1 LSHLVNPY
9 HPGQPVEDAAM
20 FFGRDDALIWIEQQI
35 ALDRRL
41 LVVHGPDLIGKTSL
55 LRRLGEAL
63 SQPVQ
68 RLTFECKPYWGEALS
83 RSLAA
88 LAGDLMKQLA
98 PVVRPRQ
105 VNTALDSAMAVKH
118 ILQQAAAGLG
128 GSPLLL
134 ALDDVHWLGDGDAS
148 LPELLDFLT
157 DLLAEV
163 PTLHVLATL
172 SDLSYGQLVHP
183 LLAGAMDFRL
193 GPLSSEAAHQL
204 ITRPM
209 LGALRFDTGVVKRI
223 AEINS
228 NHPYYLQLFCQTL
241 YTCCAR
247 DGWVN
252 QSDVDVVLNDVLAR
266 PNQRFQDTWDQST
279 WAERAALAAVAG
291 RRGAHGPITRQE
303 VLNYLRRFDTRV
315 VPAVILDA
323 LESLADRG
331 VLVRMG
337 ALSYRFAVNPFR
349 YWLDRTADLADVLA
363 HIDWERLS
371 TQPPAPVAAG
381 GAAEEPEEEESGR
394 PGRGLGQWAIAALS
408 GTALIGLALLALAF
422 GGVLP
427 SALRASSPTATG
439 VQSAVSY
446 APPTPTATAT
456 PVPTPIPT
464 RPVVVAR
471 VLPAIVYMARSNTG
485 KGTPLTW
492 QIFAM
497 NADGTDR
504 QQWTQNGADDS
515 TPVWSPDGRRIAFVS
530 QRDGNREIYTMPAPL
545 PSDQGTLSPN
555 QGTLPSDEGV
565 IDGPG
570 QVNITHSPADDWTPA
585 WSPDG
590 RQIAFASIRQGNWEI
605 FIANA
610 DGSGLTQVTD
620 DGTGNM
626 SPVWSPDGQTLA
638 YTTKRDGNWEI
649 YTMPAPNVRGA
660 RGEQRRLTSSEGNDL
675 SPVYSPQG
683 DRIAFESNREGNV
696 EIYTMNA
703 DGSNQ
708 QNLTHTSSA
717 DDHGPVW
724 SPDGQRLLFYS
735 NRTGNWDLF
744 VMSATGENVI
754 NLTNTPDVDEL
765 APAWR
770 P

>member
-1 LSHLVNPY
+1 MSHLVNPY
-9 HPGQPVEDAAM
+9 HPGRPVEDAAM
-20 FFGRDDALIWIEQQI
+20 FFGRDDALIWVEQQI

-41 LVVHGPDLIGKTSL
+41 LIVHGPDLIGKTSL
-55 LRRLGEAL
+55 IRRLGEVL
-63 SQPVQ
+63 PQQVQ
-68 RLTFECKPYWGEALS
+68 RLAFECKPYRGESLS

-88 LAGDLMKQLA
+88 MAGILMKQLA
-98 PVVRPRQ
+98 QVVAPRQ
-105 VNTALDSAMAVKH
+105 VDTALDSAMAVKYV
-118 ILQQAAAGLG
+118 LQQAAAGLG
-128 GSPLLL
+128 DCPLLL
-134 ALDDVHWLGDGDAS
+134 TLDDVHWLGDGDSS

-157 DLLAEV
+157 NLLAEV

-183 LLAGAMDFRL
+183 LLAGASDFRL

-252 QSDVDVVLNDVLAR
+252 QSDVDVVLKEVLAL
-266 PNQRFQDTWDQST
+266 PNQRFQDTWDQSS
-279 WAERAALAAVAG
+279 WPERAALAALAG

-303 VLNYLRRFDTRV
+303 VLNYLRRFDTGI
-315 VPAVILDA
+315 VPSVILDA
-323 LESLADRG
+323 LESLADRA

-349 YWLDRTADLADVLA
+349 YWLDRYTDLADVLA
-363 HIDWERLS
+363 HIDWDRLS
-371 TQPPAPVAAG
+371 TQPPAPAAAG
-381 GAAEEPEEEESGR
+381 GVAEEPEEESGR
-394 PGRGLGQWAIAALS
+394 RGWGLGEWAVVALS
-408 GTALIGLALLALAF
+408 GTALIGMALLALAF

-427 SALRASSPTATG
+427 SALRAPSPTAT
-439 VQSAVSY
+439 QAESTVSY
-446 APPTPTATAT
+446 ALPTPTATAT
-456 PVPTPIPT
+456 PVPTPTPT

-485 KGTPLTW
+485 QDQPLTW

-497 NADGTDR
+497 NADGTNR

-530 QRDGNREIYTMPAPL
+530 QRDGNREIYVMPAPL
-545 PSDQGTLSPN
+545 PPAQGA
-555 QGTLPSDEGV
+555 V
-565 IDGPG
+565 DGPG
-570 QVNITHSPADDWTPA
+570 QVNITQSPADDWTPA

-590 RQIAFASIRQGNWEI
+590 RQLAFASIRQGNWEI
-605 FIANA
+605 FIATA

-620 DGTGNM
+620 DGMGNM

-638 YTTKRDGNWEI
+638 YTSKRDGNWEI
-649 YTMPAPNVRGA
+649 YTMPAPNVPGA
-660 RGEQRRLTSSEGNDL
+660 RGERRRLTSSEGNDL

-703 DGSNQ
+703 DGSNP
-708 QNLTHTSSA
+708 QNLTRTPNA

-754 NLTNTPDVDEL
+754 NLTDTPDIDEL

>member
-9 HPGQPVEDAAM
+9 RPGEPVEDAAM
-20 FFGRDDALIWIEQQI
+20 FFGRDDALIWVEQQI
-35 ALDRRL
+35 TLDRRL
-41 LVVHGPDLIGKTSL
+41 LIVHGPDLIGKTSL
-55 LRRLGEAL
+55 IRRLDGVL
-63 SQPVQ
+63 SQPV
-68 RLTFECKPYWGEALS
+68 RHLTFECRPFQGESLS

-88 LAGDLMKQLA
+88 LAHDLLKQLA
-98 PVVRPRQ
+98 DVVQPSQ
-105 VNTALDSAMAVKH
+105 VNTALDSATAVKSVV
-118 ILQQAAAGLG
+118 QPAAAALG
-128 GSPLLL
+128 DCPLLL
-134 ALDDVHWLGDGDAS
+134 TLDDAHLLGDSASS

-183 LLAGAMDFRL
+183 LLGGASDFRL
-193 GPLSSEAAHQL
+193 GPLSSETAHQL

-228 NHPYYLQLFCQTL
+228 NHPYYLQLFCQVL

-252 QSDVDVVLNDVLAR
+252 QSDVDVVLNEVLAM

-279 WAERAALAAVAG
+279 WPERAALAALAG

-303 VLNYLRRFDTRV
+303 VLNYLCRFDKAV

-323 LESLADRG
+323 LESLSDRA

-337 ALSYRFAVNPFR
+337 ALSYRFAVNLFR
-349 YWLDRTADLADVLA
+349 YWLDRTVDLPDVLA

-371 TQPPAPVAAG
+371 ARPHAPAAAAAS
-381 GAAEEPEEEESGR
+381 AAEGMEEEEEEESGR
-394 PGRGLGQWAIAALS
+394 RRGWGPGQWAIAALS
-408 GTALIGLALLALAF
+408 GTALIGLALLGLAS

-427 SALRASSPTATG
+427 AALGAPSPTATEAE
-439 VQSAVSY
+439 AVASY
-446 APPTPTATAT
+446 ASPTPSAQPPFGIATAT
-456 PVPTPIPT
+456 PVPTPTPT

-471 VLPAIVYMARSNTG
+471 VLPAIAYMARSNTG
-485 KGTPLTW
+485 QGTPLTW

-497 NADGTDR
+497 NADGTNR
-504 QQWTQNGADDS
+504 QQWTQNGGDDS

-530 QRDGNREIYTMPAPL
+530 QRDGNREIYTMPVPL
-545 PSDQGTLSPN
+545 SADQGA
-555 QGTLPSDEGV
+555 

-570 QVNITHSPADDWTPA
+570 QVNITQSAADDWTPA

-590 RQIAFASIRQGNWEI
+590 RQIAFASIRQGNWEV

-610 DGSGLTQVTD
+610 DGSGLVQVTD

-638 YTTKRDGNWEI
+638 YASKRDGNWEI
-649 YTMPAPNVRGA
+649 YTMPAPNVPGA
-660 RGEQRRLTSSEGNDL
+660 RGEQRRLTASEGNDL

-696 EIYTMNA
+696 EIYVMGANGA
-703 DGSNQ
+703 NP
-708 QNLTHTSSA
+708 QNLTHTPSA

-754 NLTNTPDVDEL
+754 NLTNTPDIDEL

>member
-1 LSHLVNPY
+1 LILHPGASALSHLVNPY

-20 FFGRDDALIWIEQQI
+20 FFGRDDALIWVEQQI
-35 ALDRRL
+35 TLDRRL
-41 LVVHGPDLIGKTSL
+41 LVVYGPDLVGKTSL
-55 LRRLGEAL
+55 IHRLSEVL
-63 SQPVQ
+63 PQHV
-68 RLTFECKPYWGEALS
+68 RHLTFECKPHQGESLS

-88 LAGDLMKQLA
+88 LAHELLKQLA
-98 PVVRPRQ
+98 QVVQPRQ
-105 VNTALDSAMAVKH
+105 VNTALDSATAVKSV
-118 ILQQAAAGLG
+118 LRQAVVALG
-128 GSPLLL
+128 DCPLLL
-134 ALDDVHWLGDGDAS
+134 ALDDVHVLGDGDSS

-172 SDLSYGQLVHP
+172 SDLSYGRLVHP
-183 LLAGAMDFRL
+183 LLAGAADFRL

-252 QSDVDVVLNDVLAR
+252 QSDVDVVLKEILGL
-266 PNQRFQDTWDQST
+266 PNQRFQDMWDQST
-279 WAERAALAAVAG
+279 WAERAALAALAG

-303 VLNYLRRFDTRV
+303 VLNYLRRFDKEV

-323 LESLADRG
+323 LESLTDRA

-337 ALSYRFAVNPFR
+337 ALSYRFAVNLFR
-349 YWLDRTADLADVLA
+349 YWIDRSTDLADVLA
-363 HIDWERLS
+363 HMDWERLS
-371 TQPPAPVAAG
+371 ARPHAPAAAAAS
-381 GAAEEPEEEESGR
+381 AAEEPEEEGEEEEIGR
-394 PGRGLGQWAIAALS
+394 RGWGLGQWAIAALS

-427 SALRASSPTATG
+427 TALGVPSPTATEA
-439 VQSAVSY
+439 QAAVSY
-446 APPTPTATAT
+446 APPTPTATTT
-456 PVPTPIPT
+456 PIPTPTPT

-485 KGTPLTW
+485 QNQPLTW

-497 NADGTDR
+497 NADGSNR
-504 QQWTQNGADDS
+504 QQWTQNGGDDS

-545 PSDQGTLSPN
+545 AAAQGA
-555 QGTLPSDEGV
+555 

-570 QVNITHSPADDWTPA
+570 QVNITHSPGDDWTPA

-605 FIANA
+605 FIVNA
-610 DGSGLTQVTD
+610 DSSGLTQVTD
-620 DGTGNM
+620 DGMGNM

-638 YTTKRDGNWEI
+638 YTSKRDGNWEI
-649 YTMPAPNVRGA
+649 YTMPAPNVPGA
-660 RGEQRRLTSSEGNDL
+660 RGERRRLTSSEGNDL

-696 EIYTMNA
+696 EIYVMGA
-703 DGSNQ
+703 DGSNP
-708 QNLTHTSSA
+708 QNLTHTPSA

-735 NRTGNWDLF
+735 NRTGDWDLF
-744 VMSATGENVI
+744 VMSATGENAI
-754 NLTNTPDVDEL
+754 NLTNTPDIDEL